1 MYVFSNESEL
11 VWSGQLIANEQAK
24 QRQSACEAAS
34 LMPRE
39 ILQQAEKFLIVLWK
53 V

>member
-11 VWSGQLIANEQAK
+11 VWSGRLIANEQAE
-24 QRQSACEAAS
+24 SAFEAAS

-39 ILQQAEKFLIVLWK
+39 ILQQAEKFSIVLWK